1 MELKMSK
8 SEASAF
14 IADALKTKCNIVG
27 NVKVSSDIVVEVD
40 FASLVSAQAQTKPV
54 PVEEPKEE
62 VKEEVKEVTTAPAA
76 PKEEEKSSDS
86 ITFFFDENK

>member
-8 SEASAF
+8 NEASAF

-27 NVKVSSDIVVEVD
+27 NVKVSSDIIVEVD
-40 FASLVSAQAQTKPV
+40 FNSLVSAQAK

-62 VKEEVKEVTTAPAA
+62 KKEEVKVEPAQ
-76 PKEEEKSSDS
+76 EEQSADA
-86 ITFFFDENK
+86 ITSFFTVQ

>member
-8 SEASAF
+8 NEASAF

-40 FASLVSAQAQTKPV
+40 FNSLVSAQAKPA
-54 PVEEPKEE
+54 EEPK
-62 VKEEVKEVTTAPAA
+62 
-76 PKEEEKSSDS
+76 KEEEKKEEVVADATAQEEQSADA
-86 ITFFFDENK
+86 ITSFFTVQ

>member
-8 SEASAF
+8 NEASAF

-40 FASLVSAQAQTKPV
+40 FNSLVSAQAKS
-54 PVEEPKEE
+54 VEEPKEE
-62 VKEEVKEVTTAPAA
+62 KKEEEVKEEPAQ
-76 PKEEEKSSDS
+76 EEQSADA
-86 ITFFFDENK
+86 ITSFFTVQ

>member
-1 MELKMSK
+1 MSK

-40 FASLVSAQAQTKPV
+40 FNSLVSAQAK

-62 VKEEVKEVTTAPAA
+62 EEKKEEVKTEPAQ
-76 PKEEEKSSDS
+76 EEQSADA
-86 ITFFFDENK
+86 ITSFFTVQ

>member
-40 FASLVSAQAQTKPV
+40 FASLVSAQAKPV

-62 VKEEVKEVTTAPAA
+62 VKKEEVVADANA
-76 PKEEEKSSDS
+76 QEEQSADA
-86 ITFFFDENK
+86 ITSFFTVQ

>member
-8 SEASAF
+8 NEASAF

-40 FASLVSAQAQTKPV
+40 FNSLVSAQVQAKPV

-62 VKEEVKEVTTAPAA
+62 IKEEVKVESAQ
-76 PKEEEKSSDS
+76 EEQSADA
-86 ITFFFDENK
+86 ITSFFTVQ

>member
-8 SEASAF
+8 NEASAF

-27 NVKVSSDIVVEVD
+27 NVKVSSDIIVEVD
-40 FASLVSAQAQTKPV
+40 FNSLVSAQAQAKPV
-54 PVEEPKEE
+54 SVEEPKEE
-62 VKEEVKEVTTAPAA
+62 KKEEVVATTA
-76 PKEEEKSSDS
+76 PKEEEKSSDT

>member
-8 SEASAF
+8 NEASAF

-40 FASLVSAQAQTKPV
+40 FNSLVSAQVQAKPV
-54 PVEEPKEE
+54 PAEEPKEEIKEE
-62 VKEEVKEVTTAPAA
+62 VKEEVVAATTTEA
-76 PKEEEKSSDS
+76 PKTEEN

>member
-1 MELKMSK
+1 MSK

-54 PVEEPKEE
+54 PIEEPKEE
-62 VKEEVKEVTTAPAA
+62 IKEEVKEVVAATPEA
-76 PKEEEKSSDS
+76 PKEDGT

>member
-40 FASLVSAQAQTKPV
+40 FNSLVSAQAK

-62 VKEEVKEVTTAPAA
+62 EEKKEEVKTEPAQ
-76 PKEEEKSSDS
+76 EEQSADA
-86 ITFFFDENK
+86 ITSFFTVQ

>member
-8 SEASAF
+8 NEASAF

-40 FASLVSAQAQTKPV
+40 FNSLVSAQVQAKPV

-62 VKEEVKEVTTAPAA
+62 VKEEVKVESAQ
-76 PKEEEKSSDS
+76 EEQSADA
-86 ITFFFDENK
+86 ITSFFTVQ

>member
-40 FASLVSAQAQTKPV
+40 FASLVSAQAKPV

-62 VKEEVKEVTTAPAA
+62 VKEEVKEVVAATPEA
-76 PKEEEKSSDS
+76 PKEDGS

>member
-40 FASLVSAQAQTKPV
+40 FASLVSAQAQAKPV

-62 VKEEVKEVTTAPAA
+62 VKEEVKEVVATAPEA
-76 PKEEEKSSDS
+76 PKEDGS